1 MTSTTTADKQGYIR
15 DLETK
20 LKIYAEQEGKHSEVV
35 STLRKEIATHQAAN
49 VKLSQHTT
57 ELELRLIQSEDRG
70 LALGGQIGQYEKEA
84 ERHGKAFKALESHI
98 TLLDTTEDNKALLEE
113 LQQRE
118 IRICEMEKEY
128 RERHAAL
135 ELEKLELQRS
145 HDATS
150 LANSQ
155 LRAEVDKLN
164 VSTSSAVSVDPRA
177 TDSTDLAPSRPPL
190 LSQKTVFVT
199 PPESPVT
206 ERQSFETDE
215 VAELRR
221 ALRTLTAKYH
231 ESELRYSEAENQIM
245 DLRAQ
250 LDDAHLAQAEIE
262 DVVPSSPSNRTHR
275 SSIDENSDESM
286 TLTTPKEEQEGF
298 NPSPTKPTRGGYRG
312 SMPNLSLLTHKG
324 RDFRSGRGIVESRR
338 ARSVILLLHSWSELM
353 SRPQSLSQE
362 LSSAHSPGLSSRP
375 SWGGPNSLL
384 LAPSSSRQSMPIMKP
399 SRSLQ
404 SLEAELKFVHEVSL
418 PTREGAELTRQKVNE
433 RDEDLRDRETYIKQ
447 LEEKL
452 EIKHATPSHKSS
464 AQSLLLAQSIPL
476 PPSPTTPTF
485 PPALHVTLAKA
496 VANGLEPVEEAP
508 SPVEPESPGNAR
520 LEALKASLSKLE
532 DGPKT
537 ETQVRVDDLLR

>member
-1 MTSTTTADKQGYIR
+1 
-15 DLETK
+15 LETK

-35 STLRKEIATHQAAN
+35 SALRKEITNHQAAN
-49 VKLSQHTT
+49 AKLSQHTT

-84 ERHGKAFKALESHI
+84 ERHEKAFKALESHI

-118 IRICEMEKEY
+118 IRIYEMEKEY

-135 ELEKLELQRS
+135 ELEKLELQKS
-145 HDATS
+145 HDAAS

-164 VSTSSAVSVDPRA
+164 VSTSSQVSVDPHA
-177 TDSTDLAPSRPPL
+177 NECTDLAPSRPPL
-190 LSQKTVFVT
+190 VSQKTVFVT

-231 ESELRYSEAENQIM
+231 ESELMYSEAENQIM

-275 SSIDENSDESM
+275 LSIDENSDESM

-298 NPSPTKPTRGGYRG
+298 NSSPTKPTRGGYRG

-324 RDFRSGRGIVESRR
+324 RDFRSGRGVVESRR
-338 ARSVILLLHSWSELM
+338 ARSVFELTLSKELM
-353 SRPQSLSQE
+353 IRPQSLSQE

-404 SLEAELKFVHEVSL
+404 SLEAELKFVHEVS
-418 PTREGAELTRQKVNE
+418 
-433 RDEDLRDRETYIKQ
+433 
-447 LEEKL
+447 
-452 EIKHATPSHKSS
+452 
-464 AQSLLLAQSIPL
+464 
-476 PPSPTTPTF
+476 
-485 PPALHVTLAKA
+485 
-496 VANGLEPVEEAP
+496 
-508 SPVEPESPGNAR
+508 
-520 LEALKASLSKLE
+520 
-532 DGPKT
+532 
-537 ETQVRVDDLLR
+537 

>member
-1 MTSTTTADKQGYIR
+1 LKADDQGYIR

-35 STLRKEIATHQAAN
+35 TALRKEIATHQAAN

-84 ERHGKAFKALESHI
+84 ERHEKAFKALESHI

-135 ELEKLELQRS
+135 ELEKLELQKS
-145 HDATS
+145 HDAAS

-164 VSTSSAVSVDPRA
+164 VSTSSAVSVDPHA
-177 TDSTDLAPSRPPL
+177 NDSTDLAPTRPPL

-245 DLRAQ
+245 DLRTQ
-250 LDDAHLAQAEIE
+250 LDDAHLAQAEVE
-262 DVVPSSPSNRTHR
+262 DIVPSSPSNRTHR

-338 ARSVILLLHSWSELM
+338 ARSVTSLLHVWSELM
-353 SRPQSLSQE
+353 TRPQSLSQE

-418 PTREGAELTRQKVNE
+418 PTRKGAELTRQKVNE

-452 EIKHATPSHKSS
+452 EIKHTTPSHKSS

-485 PPALHVTLAKA
+485 PPALHVTLAKSI
-496 VANGLEPVEEAP
+496 ANGLEPVEEAP

>member
-1 MTSTTTADKQGYIR
+1 LKADNQGYIR

-35 STLRKEIATHQAAN
+35 SSLRKEIASHQAAN

-84 ERHGKAFKALESHI
+84 ERHEKAFKALESHI

-135 ELEKLELQRS
+135 ELEKLELQKS
-145 HDATS
+145 HDAAS

-164 VSTSSAVSVDPRA
+164 VSTSSAVSVDPHA
-177 TDSTDLAPSRPPL
+177 TDSTDLAPARPPL
-190 LSQKTVFVT
+190 VSQKTVFVT

-245 DLRAQ
+245 DLRTQ

-262 DVVPSSPSNRTHR
+262 DIVPPSPINHTHR

-324 RDFRSGRGIVESRR
+324 RDFRSGRGVVESRR
-338 ARSVILLLHSWSELM
+338 ARSVTSLLDSCLKLTI
-353 SRPQSLSQE
+353 RPQSLSQE

-418 PTREGAELTRQKVNE
+418 PDRFSGAELTKQKVNE

-476 PPSPTTPTF
+476 PPSPITSTF
-485 PPALHVTLAKA
+485 PPALHVTLAKN
-496 VANGLEPVEEAP
+496 VPNGLAPVEEAP
-508 SPVEPESPGNAR
+508 SPVEPDSPGNAR

>member
-1 MTSTTTADKQGYIR
+1 LKADDQGYIR

-35 STLRKEIATHQAAN
+35 TALRKEIATHQAAN

-84 ERHGKAFKALESHI
+84 ERHEKAFKALESHI

-135 ELEKLELQRS
+135 ELEKLELQKS
-145 HDATS
+145 HDAAS

-164 VSTSSAVSVDPRA
+164 VSTSSAVSVDPHA
-177 TDSTDLAPSRPPL
+177 NDSTDLAPTRPPL

-245 DLRAQ
+245 DLRTQ
-250 LDDAHLAQAEIE
+250 LDDAHLAQAEVE
-262 DVVPSSPSNRTHR
+262 DIVPSSPSNRTHR

-338 ARSVILLLHSWSELM
+338 ARSVTSLLHVWSELM
-353 SRPQSLSQE
+353 TRPQSLSQE

-418 PTREGAELTRQKVNE
+418 PTRFSGAELMRQKVNE

-452 EIKHATPSHKSS
+452 EIKHTTPSHKSS

-476 PPSPTTPTF
+476 PPSPITPTF
-485 PPALHVTLAKA
+485 PPTLHVTLAKA

-508 SPVEPESPGNAR
+508 SPVEPDSPGNAR

>member
-1 MTSTTTADKQGYIR
+1 
-15 DLETK
+15 LEIK

-35 STLRKEIATHQAAN
+35 SSLRKEIATHQAAN

-84 ERHGKAFKALESHI
+84 ERHEKAFKALESHI

-118 IRICEMEKEY
+118 IRICEMEKEH

-135 ELEKLELQRS
+135 ELEKLELQKS
-145 HDATS
+145 HDAAS

-177 TDSTDLAPSRPPL
+177 TDSTDLAPTRPPL

-199 PPESPVT
+199 PPESPVA

-231 ESELRYSEAENQIM
+231 ESELRYSEAENQII
-245 DLRAQ
+245 DLRTQ
-250 LDDAHLAQAEIE
+250 LDDAHLAQAEVE

-324 RDFRSGRGIVESRR
+324 RDFRSGRGVVESRR
-338 ARSVILLLHSWSELM
+338 ARSVFEHTLRKELM
-353 SRPQSLSQE
+353 YRPQSLSQE

-418 PTREGAELTRQKVNE
+418 PTPEGAELMRQKVNE

-476 PPSPTTPTF
+476 PPSPITPTF
-485 PPALHVTLAKA
+485 PPTLHVTLAKA

-508 SPVEPESPGNAR
+508 SPVEPDSPGNAR